1 MNNIPNTNQAD
12 PIPESARLEVDEL
25 LSTGDL
31 FRYTNDQSA
40 VSNLEQNFAVKI
52 GSSYALAVSS
62 CSAAL
67 FLALKALNLGEKA
80 RVLIPAFTFGAV
92 PSAVVHAN
100 CIPVL
105 CECGMDY
112 RIDIDD
118 FLSKLESVDVALIS
132 HMRGHTSDMDKILF
146 HCDRL
151 EIPVIEDA
159 AHSLGTTWKG
169 KHIGTLGQLGCF
181 SFQSYKLL
189 NSGEGGMLVTNDPD
203 AFAKAVVM
211 SGAYE
216 HNWKKH
222 QGEQEYFEKWQNQLP
237 LYNMR
242 LNNLSAS
249 IVNAQLPYLDDRVEN
264 GRRNHDITAALLSSS
279 EWIHVPEKFEQEARA
294 PDSIQFNLVGL
305 TPPEVSQFSDVINT
319 MGVKLQVFGLSKN
332 NARAFWNWDFLPEKY
347 NLPKTRKMLRNACDV
362 RLPARLNL
370 DDCQNI
376 AKLILEALRQIKNDV
391 AA

>member
-1 MNNIPNTNQAD
+1 MSSIPNINQAD
-12 PIPESARLEVDEL
+12 PIPESARLDIEEL
-25 LSTGDL
+25 LLTGDL
-31 FRYTNDQSA
+31 FRYTNEQSA
-40 VSNLEQNFAVKI
+40 VLDLEQNFAKKI

-67 FLALKALNLGEKA
+67 FLALKTLNLRKEA

-105 CECGMDY
+105 CECGKDY
-112 RIDIDD
+112 RIDLDD
-118 FLSKLESVDVALIS
+118 FLSKLESVDAVLIS
-132 HMRGHTSDMDKILF
+132 HMRGHTSDMDKILL
-146 HCDRL
+146 HCERL
-151 EIPVIEDA
+151 ELPVIEDA
-159 AHSLGTTWKG
+159 AHSLGTTWRG
-169 KHIGTLGQLGCF
+169 KKIGTFGQLGCF

-203 AFAKAVVM
+203 YFAKAVVM

-222 QGEQEYFEKWQNQLP
+222 QGEREFFEKWQNQLP

-249 IVNAQLPYLDDRVEN
+249 IVNAQLPYLDQRVEN
-264 GRRNHDITAALLSSS
+264 GRRNHDIAAEKLSVSK
-279 EWIHVPEKFEQEARA
+279 WIHMPEKFEQEARA

-305 TPPEVSQFSDVINT
+305 TPPEVNQFCDLINR
-319 MGVKLQVFGLSKN
+319 MGIKLQVFGHSKD
-332 NARAFWNWDFLPEKY
+332 NARAFWNWDFLPERY
-347 NLPKTRKMLRNACDV
+347 NLPKTREMLKK
-362 RLPARLNL
+362 RL
-370 DDCQNI
+370 
-376 AKLILEALRQIKNDV
+376 
-391 AA
+391 